1 MRNFF
6 VMRNCF
12 KPWLPQLFMK
22 VALAFFLVLFTASI
36 AAVDCLDAG
45 YQGVCVISK
54 ASGDN
59 LAQLAMKYV
68 GKLRYYYGGTDLER
82 GVDCSGFVQQLYLQ
96 SRGSRLSRTAA
107 SQFNDKRGI
116 PVNKHQLQSGDL
128 LFFKNTGNRKG
139 ITHVGIFLNGCNFIH
154 APGTGKKVSY
164 GDFCSSYYR
173 EHYAGARRV

>member
-1 MRNFF
+1 
-6 VMRNCF
+6 
-12 KPWLPQLFMK
+12 MK
-22 VALAFFLVLFTASI
+22 VALVVFALAFIAASL
-36 AAVDCLDAG
+36 AAVDCLDSS
-45 YQGVCVISK
+45 YSGVCVLSE
-54 ASGDN
+54 APSDD
-59 LAQLAMKYV
+59 LAQLAVKYV

-116 PVNKHQLQSGDL
+116 LVNKNQLQSGDL
-128 LFFKNTGNRKG
+128 VFFKNTGSRKG
-139 ITHVGIFLNGCNFIH
+139 ITHVGIFLSGCNFIH

-164 GDFCSSYYR
+164 GNFCSPYYR